1 MRYFLRIFSV
11 VICLVFLLASC
22 SMVRLS
28 YSQGP
33 HLARW
38 WLDRYANFS
47 HEQEPLVKD
56 AIHQWFEWHRE
67 TQLSEYADW
76 LARLRDQL
84 NDSITPTQVCH
95 WSEELRSILSPAI
108 DYSLRLSVPIVV
120 SLNKIQLHHIERRF
134 SKNNDELRHNYLQ
147 SDLDTRLEASIK
159 RTVKRIEN
167 FYGEIDKE
175 QRALIK
181 AGIVSSPFDPEVWFM
196 EQKRNQR
203 QVLMTIHELTSEP
216 IKDESAITMLRTLA
230 ARFADSDDSNYR
242 IYQAELMEYNCAFA
256 ARIHNST
263 HSRQRQYAFK
273 KFRNWENDL
282 RTLIASGH

>member
-1 MRYFLRIFSV
+1 MRHFLRIFLV
-11 VICLVFLLASC
+11 VICLLFLLASC

-38 WLDRYANFS
+38 WLDRYANFN
-47 HEQEPLVKD
+47 HEQEALVKE
-56 AIHQWFEWHRE
+56 ATHQWFEWHRE
-67 TQLSEYADW
+67 TQLSEYVDW
-76 LARLRDQL
+76 LAKLRNQL
-84 NDSITPTQVCH
+84 NDSITPTQVCR
-95 WSEELRSILSPAI
+95 WSEEFRSILSPAI
-108 DYSLRLSVPIVV
+108 DYSLQLSVPIVV
-120 SLNKIQLHHIERRF
+120 SLNKTQLHHIERRF
-134 SKNNDELRHNYLQ
+134 AKNNDELRHDYLQ
-147 SDLDTRLEASIK
+147 SDLDARLEASIK
-159 RTVKRIEN
+159 RAVKRIEN
-167 FYGEIDKE
+167 FYGRIDKE
-175 QRALIK
+175 QRALIE

-230 ARFADSDDSNYR
+230 AQFAYSDDSNYR
-242 IYQAELMEYNCAFA
+242 IYQANLIEYNCAFA

-263 HSRQRQYAFK
+263 HSRQRQHAFE

-282 RTLIASGH
+282 RTLIASSH